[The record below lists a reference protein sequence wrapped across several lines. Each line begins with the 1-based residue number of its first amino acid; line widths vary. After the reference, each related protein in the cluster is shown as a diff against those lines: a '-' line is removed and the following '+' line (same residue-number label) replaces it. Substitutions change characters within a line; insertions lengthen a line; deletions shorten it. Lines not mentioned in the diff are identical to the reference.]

1 MPTPRPQRTTLADL
15 AQALGVSRTTVSNA
29 YNHPDQLSPAL
40 RKKILAEAARRGYSG
55 PDPMARSLRQGRTE
69 SVGVV
74 LTEHLSYA
82 FEDVA
87 SVDFMAGL
95 AESSLGTDLTL
106 TMIPVGPEMPGR
118 NRSELIARA
127 AVDGYIVYSVADDDP
142 NLVSVRERHLPTV
155 ICGQPK
161 NVPDLPFVGIDDYQA
176 IQPAA
181 RALIDAGH
189 RKIGILAIRVDTGMS
204 SGFVDRASLEAATL
218 HIQRDRIQGCLD
230 VFAEA
235 GVQDVPIVTR
245 RINDP
250 ANARAAAAELLEAHP
265 DLTAVACT
273 TDSMAFGVLTYAR
286 EHGLRVPEDLAITG
300 FDGTAPA
307 LAAGL
312 TTIIQP
318 NRRKGAVVGKMLAGL
333 LRGEEPQSRHVL
345 LPTTFHAGQTV

>member
-1 MPTPRPQRTTLADL
+1 MASSRSQRTTLADL
-15 AQALGVSRTTVSNA
+15 ARALGVSRTTVSNA

-40 RKKILAEAARRGYSG
+40 RKEILAEADRRGYSG
-55 PDPMARSLRQGRTE
+55 PHPMARSLRHGRAD

-82 FEDVA
+82 FDDVA

-118 NRSELIARA
+118 DRSELIARA
-127 AVDGYIVYSVADDDP
+127 AVDGYIVYSVAEDDP
-142 NLVSVRERHLPTV
+142 NLTSVRETHLPVV

-161 NVPDLPFVGIDDYQA
+161 NISDLPFVGIDDYQA
-176 IQPAA
+176 IKPAA
-181 RALIDAGH
+181 EALIAAGH
-189 RKIGILAIRVDTGMS
+189 RRIGILAIRVDTGMS
-204 SGFVDRASLEAATL
+204 SGFIDHVGLQGASL

-230 VFAEA
+230 VFAAA
-235 GVQDVPIVTR
+235 GIADVPIVTR

-250 ANARAAAAELLEAHP
+250 ANARSAAAELLETHP
-265 DLTAVACT
+265 ELTAVACM
-273 TDSMAFGVLTYAR
+273 TDSMAFGVLAYAR
-286 EHGLRVPEDLAITG
+286 ERGLRVPEDLAVTG

-318 NRRKGAVVGKMLAGL
+318 NRRKGAVVGKTLAGL
-333 LRGEEPQSRHVL
+333 LRGEPPKEQRIL